1 MRQSICSLMLL
12 VLVALSA
19 SACTPTSRYVTLT
32 YWQDPATVYVAYAE
46 NEAVGTY
53 AKMQRCTLKEDNTV
67 VCAAQ
72 EDVNA
77 LLNPEE

>member
-1 MRQSICSLMLL
+1 MRHSIRGFVLL
-12 VLVALSA
+12 ALVALSA

-53 AKMQRCTLKEDNTV
+53 AKVQRCTVNEDNTV

-72 EDVNA
+72 EEVNA
-77 LLNPEE
+77 LLNPKE